1 MSEIVAIWSKR
12 FKRGPMDPLMFAELV
27 AGRGLAG
34 NTEQGGKR
42 QITIISEESWNEVIE
57 ALGMFV
63 DPSIRRANVM
73 IRGVDLEQSRGKL
86 LKLGP
91 ATVRIYGEVTPCRK
105 MEDAQP
111 GLQQAMRPRWRGGV
125 FGEIVEGGVIRIGD
139 EVSVAE

>member
-12 FKRGPMDPLMFAELV
+12 FKHGPMDPLMFAELV

-73 IRGVDLEQSRGKL
+73 ITGVDLEQSRGKL

-111 GLQQAMRPRWRGGV
+111 GLQQAMRPRWR
-125 FGEIVEGGVIRIGD
+125 
-139 EVSVAE
+139 